1 MSDILDMLVGN
12 GTPDTQDIVNRLR
25 SQQKLGT
32 IAALSGIAPLQKLG
46 NYDVAN
52 ADTEANDIYKQQQTA
67 KDRQLQRDLSAEESR
82 QRSLDRASTITA
94 ENNRAAEGR
103 ALQRALADDR
113 LNASRDAA
121 QEKADAKAKEQANK
135 SATAYDSAT
144 SGLDELAETAQTLRN
159 HPGLGGITG
168 LQSHIPNLPG
178 GDAANANA
186 LLGHM
191 LSDVQIQ
198 AMLGLKNASKTGSTG
213 FGQLSEREGEILR
226 QSMAALD
233 KNQSTPAF
241 QAQLDKIIKTVGE
254 SKARLRAAAER
265 DAGSAPT
272 AAALPADIVTDS
284 KGVKWK
290 YNGSGDRNKQSN
302 YTQVQ

>member
-12 GTPDTQDIVNRLR
+12 GAPDTQDVVNRLR
-25 SQQKLGT
+25 NQQKMGT

-52 ADTEANDIYKQQQTA
+52 VDTEANDIYKQQQQT
-67 KDRQLQRDLSAEESR
+67 KDRQLQRELSAEEAR
-82 QRSLDRASTITA
+82 QRSLDRAATISA
-94 ENNRAAEGR
+94 ENNRASEGR
-103 ALQRALADDR
+103 ALQRALAEDR
-113 LNASRDAA
+113 AGAAKDAA
-121 QEKADAKAKEQANK
+121 EQKKEDKAKATSDKE
-135 SATAYDSAT
+135 ATAYDSAT
-144 SGLDELAETAQTLRN
+144 SGLDELAETAQSLRN

-168 LQSHIPNLPG
+168 LQSRVFNLPG
-178 GDAANANA
+178 GDAANAHA

-233 KNQSTPAF
+233 QNQSTDSF
-241 QAQLDKIIKTVGE
+241 KAQLDKIVKTVGE
-254 SKARLRAAAER
+254 SKTRLAAAR
-265 DAGSAPT
+265 DRGMSTTAASAP
-272 AAALPADIVTDS
+272 AEVVTDS
-284 KGVKWK
+284 KGLRWK
-290 YNGSGDRNKQSN
+290 YNGSGDRTKQSN

>member
-12 GTPDTQDIVNRLR
+12 GAPDTQDVVNRLR
-25 SQQKLGT
+25 NQQKMGT

-46 NYDVAN
+46 NYDVSN
-52 ADTEANDIYKQQQTA
+52 ADVEANDIYKQQQTA
-67 KDRQLQRDLSAEESR
+67 KDRQLQRDLSAEEAR
-82 QRSLDRASTITA
+82 QRSLDRASTISA
-94 ENNRAAEGR
+94 ENQRASEGR
-103 ALQRALADDR
+103 ALTRALAEDR
-113 LNASRDAA
+113 TSAAKDAA
-121 QEKADAKAKEQANK
+121 QEKLDAKNKANADRA
-135 SATAYDSAT
+135 ATSYDSAT
-144 SGLDELAETAQTLRN
+144 SGLDELAETATALRN

-168 LQSHIPNLPG
+168 LQSHVPNLPG
-178 GDAANANA
+178 GDAANAHA
-186 LLGHM
+186 LMGHM

-233 KNQSTPAF
+233 QNQSTDAF
-241 QAQLDKIIKTVGE
+241 KAQLDKIIKTIGE

-265 DAGSAPT
+265 EQMP
-272 AAALPADIVTDS
+272 AAASALPSDVVTDS

-290 YNGSGDRNKQSN
+290 YSGSGDRSKQSN